1 MERAVKERRLEEL
14 AGEIVLCRDC
24 GLCDERKNPVLG
36 EGDPDSPVVFVGEAP
51 GREED
56 KQGRPFVGSAGKLLD
71 RLLEHVD
78 LRRENIFITNILKCR
93 PPGNRRPKSAEIR
106 SCSRHLEELLE
117 SIAPRIIV
125 PMGDSALGYFMKRFG
140 RAKVKISEAQGKKFF
155 VDAPWGRVV
164 VFPLYHP
171 AAVLYNRR
179 LEEEMERDLGRLKGI
194 LETKGRAS
202 C

>member
-1 MERAVKERRLEEL
+1 MERAIKERRLEEL
-14 AGEIVLCRDC
+14 AIEIDHCRGC
-24 GLCDERKNPVLG
+24 GLCDARKNPVWG

-71 RLLEHVD
+71 RLLEQAD
-78 LRRENIFITNILKCR
+78 LRRETIFITNIVKCR
-93 PPGNRRPKSAEIR
+93 PPGNRRPRSVEIR
-106 SCSRHLEELLE
+106 SCARHLEELLE
-117 SIAPRIIV
+117 IIAPRIIV

-140 RAKVKISEAQGKKFF
+140 QVNVKISKVHGREF
-155 VDAPWGRVV
+155 VVEAPWGRVV

-179 LEEEMERDLGRLKGI
+179 LEREMERDLGFLRGI
-194 LETKGRAS
+194 LETKGHTS
-202 C
+202 S

>member
-1 MERAVKERRLEEL
+1 V
-14 AGEIVLCRDC
+14 
-24 GLCDERKNPVLG
+24 RKNPVLG
-36 EGDPDSPVVFVGEAP
+36 EGNPDSLVVFVGEAP

-71 RLLEHVD
+71 RLLEQVD

-93 PPGNRRPKSAEIR
+93 PPGNRRPRSAEIR
-106 SCSRHLEELLE
+106 SCAKHLEELLE
-117 SIAPRIIV
+117 IIAPRIIV

-140 RAKVKISEAQGKKFF
+140 QVNVKISKVHGKEFV
-155 VDAPWGRVV
+155 VDAPWGQVV

-179 LEEEMERDLGRLKGI
+179 LEKEMERDLGFLKGI
-194 LETKGRAS
+194 LETKG
-202 C
+202 